1 MKTLMMTSA
10 LVMAMTAPVFAQ
22 TATTTTTADATMT
35 SPYLPGVDMGVRA
48 SDFIGKRIYVTETDI
63 STMSK
68 DAVAQA
74 NADWQDAGEI
84 SDVIMSMNGDT
95 EAVLVDFGGFLGIG
109 EKTVAL
115 NIKDLTMVPDSN
127 SSDDYFI
134 VFQGSKAELDSAPA
148 FDPAM
153 VFSTDTAAADG
164 TAAVPADS
172 TVTPAP
178 ADTAMAPADS
188 TMAPADSTMAPADS
202 TMAPADS
209 TMAPADSTMAPADS
223 TMAPADSTMAPADS
237 TAAAPVDP
245 AAPAADATAEAT
257 ADTTDMSAGAAV
269 DFSMMKEEDLIGK
282 RVYGKADEDVGEISA
297 VSMDASGKI
306 TGAIVDVGGFLGI
319 GEKKVALGADQLT
332 VMKEANGDGTYLH
345 VNATEDELKAMAPAS
360 N

>member
-134 VFQGSKAELDSAPA
+134 VFQGSKAELDTAPA

-164 TAAVPADS
+164 TAAAPADS
-172 TVTPAP
+172 TVAPAP
-178 ADTAMAPADS
+178 ADTA
-188 TMAPADSTMAPADS
+188 
-202 TMAPADS
+202 MAPADS

-332 VMKEANGDGTYLH
+332 VMKEASGDGTYLH

>member
-134 VFQGSKAELDSAPA
+134 VFQGSKAELDTAPA

-164 TAAVPADS
+164 TAAAPADS
-172 TVTPAP
+172 TVAPAP
-178 ADTAMAPADS
+178 ADTA
-188 TMAPADSTMAPADS
+188 
-202 TMAPADS
+202 
-209 TMAPADSTMAPADS
+209 MAPADSTMAPADS

-257 ADTTDMSAGAAV
+257 ADTTNMSAGAAV

-332 VMKEANGDGTYLH
+332 VMKEASGDGTYLH

>member
-164 TAAVPADS
+164 TAAAPADS
-172 TVTPAP
+172 TVAPAP
-178 ADTAMAPADS
+178 ADTA
-188 TMAPADSTMAPADS
+188 MAPADS

-332 VMKEANGDGTYLH
+332 VMKEASGDGTYLH